1 MTWRLLTC
9 FSLMAATLSG
19 ASVSGLVQLR
29 DSRAAAVVK
38 RRDFSGIVV
47 SLRPLNAP
55 SMAASPAHVQMT
67 QRNKTFSPHI
77 LSVMAGSVVDF
88 PNFDP
93 IFHSA
98 FSSYNGQIFDVGL
111 YPPGTSRSVK
121 FSKPGV
127 VRVFCNIHP
136 TMSAVVLVLNTQY
149 FTTTLK
155 DGSWALDVPPGTY
168 ELNVFHERATDQAL
182 RALTQKV
189 TVTGEGQKLPPIG
202 VSEAGYLT
210 PPHKDKYGKD
220 YGPPS
225 DDKIIYPGVR
235 N

>member
-9 FSLMAATLSG
+9 FSLMSVALSG
-19 ASVSGLVQLR
+19 ASVSGQVQVR
-29 DSRAAAVVK
+29 DSRADAVLK
-38 RRDFSGIVV
+38 RRDYSGIVI
-47 SLRPLNAP
+47 SLRPLNGGVP
-55 SMAASPAHVQMT
+55 TVPTAHVQMT
-67 QRNKTFSPHI
+67 QRNKTFTPHV
-77 LSVMAGSVVDF
+77 LPVTAGAVVDF

-93 IFHSA
+93 IFHNA

-136 TMSAVVLVLNTQY
+136 TMSAVILVLNTQY

-155 DGSWALDVPPGTY
+155 DGNWALDVPPGTY
-168 ELNVFHERATDQAL
+168 ELSVFHERATDQAL
-182 RALTQKV
+182 QALTQRV
-189 TVTGEGQKLPPIG
+189 TVTGETQKLPPIG
-202 VSEAGYLT
+202 VSEAGYLST
-210 PPHKDKYGKD
+210 PHKDKYGKD